1 LCSESCGKVWVGSSS
16 EIGRILR
23 IKINL
28 GYDVCGATIIIIL
41 LATSRDQFHVFLTYT
56 WVELMMKRERTKR
69 DN

>member
-1 LCSESCGKVWVGSSS
+1 M
-16 EIGRILR
+16 R

-28 GYDVCGATIIIIL
+28 GYDVCGATIIIIIL